1 MGLGVSRVIT
11 RGMSVLGMAAPHKG
25 LPALLRLPAMLMSI
39 ALRVGKAMQAG
50 RVSPHRLE
58 RERFEGEVR
67 NQFLKLKEKGLGI
80 RVFTL

>member
-1 MGLGVSRVIT
+1 MGLDRGVRKGVYYPYMTLLAQMGLGMSRGIAW
-11 RGMSVLGMAAPHKG
+11 GMSVLGISAPRK
-25 LPALLRLPAMLMSI
+25 
-39 ALRVGKAMQAG
+39 G

>member
-1 MGLGVSRVIT
+1 MLTTLDLTLLAKKGSGVSRVIT
-11 RGMSVLGMAAPHKG
+11 RGMSVLGIAASQKD
-25 LPALLRLPAMLMSI
+25 
-39 ALRVGKAMQAG
+39 

-58 RERFEGEVR
+58 RERFEGEAR

>member
-1 MGLGVSRVIT
+1 MGLDRGVGRGVYYLYMTLLAQMGLGVSRVIT
-11 RGMSVLGMAAPHKG
+11 RGMSVLGFSAPQK
-25 LPALLRLPAMLMSI
+25 
-39 ALRVGKAMQAG
+39 G

-67 NQFLKLKEKGLGI
+67 SQFLKLKEKGLGI